1 MPGEPTGAGQVAR
14 ALEPEVITPKD
25 PVPKPAPN
33 IDQLLLNNLRG
44 LK

>member
-1 MPGEPTGAGQVAR
+1 MHGEPTGASQVKN
-14 ALEPEVITPKD
+14 ALEPGMITPKD

-44 LK
+44 LR